1 VSWYKLTQINFIEKQ
16 ETIMVTKTNNRTAV
30 RSNGRTNPYAD
41 ALDSIPSVD
50 QRIELMEFSVLM
62 QRTGLK
68 MQTKFQSEGETFDWK
83 AFKAQFQ
90 ADYGD
95 LSRKEI
101 LKELKEKFGLVG
113 EAIREAYKQQSSI
126 TRDRVRR
133 SRQAE
138 DAYDDGDDEFD
149 ED

>member
-1 VSWYKLTQINFIEKQ
+1 MAIK
-16 ETIMVTKTNNRTAV
+16 TKRTAG
-30 RSNGRTNPYAD
+30 RSTSNGRMNPYAN
-41 ALDSIPSVD
+41 ALDSIPNVD
-50 QRIELMEFSVLM
+50 ERIEMMEFSVLQ

-68 MQTKFQSEGETFDWK
+68 MQTKFQSEGNTFDWK
-83 AFKAQFQ
+83 AFKVQFR

-101 LKELKEKFGLVG
+101 LAELDEKFGLEG
-113 EAIREAYKQQSSI
+113 EAIRDAYKQQSQI

-133 SRQAE
+133 SRQVE
-138 DAYDDGDDEFD
+138 ETYDDEFE